1 MRGPRMNGSA
11 MDWPQ
16 TRVRPVFAPLAGAV
30 GMVAAFLSAGCS
42 SPLIDQVAPPQ
53 HTLGCVDDSQ
63 RCIDQRAASFKGL
76 MSDRER
82 RWIREPA
89 TPQAYASGVR
99 LFAYKGRKRELSCDE
114 LAIGKREADAGP
126 AVLRSQGGAGLTPA
140 QISRGTMLSG
150 EVAKELA
157 LESRKRCHR

>member
-1 MRGPRMNGSA
+1 MNGTA
-11 MDWPQ
+11 MDRPQ
-16 TRVRPVFAPLAGAV
+16 THRRGIARARSGLAG
-30 GMVAAFLSAGCS
+30 VAATLLLGSCS
-42 SPLIDQVAPPQ
+42 SPLIDQAPPAQ
-53 HTLGCVDDSQ
+53 HGLGCVDDSQ

-76 MSDRER
+76 MSDRDR

-126 AVLRSQGGAGLTPA
+126 AVLRSHGGSGLTPA
-140 QISRGTMLSG
+140 QISRGTMLAG
-150 EVAKELA
+150 EVSKELA
-157 LESRKRCHR
+157 MESRRRCKA

>member
-1 MRGPRMNGSA
+1 MSGPRMNGLSMQA
-11 MDWPQ
+11 LA
-16 TRVRPVFAPLAGAV
+16 RRPRETVPLLGCAWS
-30 GMVAAFLSAGCS
+30 VASLLLIGGCA
-42 SPLIDQVAPPQ
+42 SPLIETPPPAQ
-53 HTLGCVDDSQ
+53 GLACVDDSQ
-63 RCIDQRAASFKGL
+63 RCIDQRMASLKGL
-76 MSDRER
+76 MSDRDR

-99 LFAYKGRKRELSCDE
+99 LFAYKGRKKELTCEE

-126 AVLRSQGGAGLTPA
+126 GILRGPNGSGLSPA

-157 LESRKRCHR
+157 MESRRRCKA

>member
-1 MRGPRMNGSA
+1 
-11 MDWPQ
+11 MD
-16 TRVRPVFAPLAGAV
+16 RPLARACSIAQHLADAGGLV
-30 GMVAAFLSAGCS
+30 VALLLVGCS
-42 SPLIDQVAPPQ
+42 SPLIDKPLTPQ
-53 HTLGCVDDSQ
+53 HGLGCVDDSQ

-99 LFAYKGRKRELSCDE
+99 LFAYKGRKRELTCDE

-126 AVLRSQGGAGLTPA
+126 SVLRTQSGAGLTPA

-150 EVAKELA
+150 EVSKELA
-157 LESRKRCHR
+157 LESRRRCKA